1 MRGEMFVSKK
11 IVWLI
16 LTAFLLNAA
25 CASLAFGQ
33 QTALASEKDLEHAEK
48 IRQTIHKT
56 GAGLEKQITL
66 KLKDNTEVIG
76 FISEVADDHFIVK
89 TLNSVPASLR
99 YDQVDKVKV
108 QNVSKNR
115 RDFTTSGSVFKKVSA
130 GIAIGFGVALIACIA
145 SRRCTD

>member
-1 MRGEMFVSKK
+1 MSKR

-25 CASLAFGQ
+25 YASLAFGQ
-33 QTALASEKDLEHAEK
+33 QPALVSEKDLMHAEK
-48 IRQTIHKT
+48 IRQTIRKT

-66 KLKDNTEVIG
+66 KLKDNTELTG

-89 TLNSVPASLR
+89 TLNSVPVSLT
-99 YDQVDKVKV
+99 YDQVDKVV
-108 QNVSKNR
+108 VRNVSKNR
-115 RDFTTSGSVFKKVSA
+115 RDFTSSGSVFKKVSA

-145 SRRCTD
+145 SRRCVD

>member
-1 MRGEMFVSKK
+1 MLLSRKFIALM
-11 IVWLI
+11 
-16 LTAFLLNAA
+16 LTSFLMNVV

-33 QTALASEKDLEHAEK
+33 QSGLASEKDLKQAEK

-56 GAGLEKQITL
+56 GAGLEKQIIL

-108 QNVSKNR
+108 QKVSKHR
-115 RDFTTSGSVFKKVSA
+115 RDFTSSGSVFKKVSA
-130 GIAIGFGVALIACIA
+130 GIAIGFGVALIACFA
-145 SRRCTD
+145 SRKCVD

>member
-1 MRGEMFVSKK
+1 MRGAMLLSRRLVSL
-11 IVWLI
+11 IVVALF
-16 LTAFLLNAA
+16 ASAA
-25 CASLAFGQ
+25 HFSPASGQ
-33 QTALASEKDLEHAEK
+33 QRSQVSEKDLGHSEE
-48 IRQTIHKT
+48 IRRVVFKV
-56 GAGLEKQITL
+56 GASLEKRISL
-66 KLKDNTEVIG
+66 KLKDNTEVTG

-89 TLNSVPASLR
+89 TSNSVPTSLT

-108 QNVSKNR
+108 RNVSKDR

>member
-1 MRGEMFVSKK
+1 MFVSKR

-25 CASLAFGQ
+25 YASLAFGQ
-33 QTALASEKDLEHAEK
+33 QPALVSEKDLMHAEK
-48 IRQTIHKT
+48 IRQTIRKT

-66 KLKDNTEVIG
+66 KLKDNTELTG

-89 TLNSVPASLR
+89 TLNSVPVSLT
-99 YDQVDKVKV
+99 YDQVDKAVV
-108 QNVSKNR
+108 RNVSKNR
-115 RDFTTSGSVFKKVSA
+115 RDFTSSGSVFKKVSA

-145 SRRCTD
+145 SRRCVD

>member
-1 MRGEMFVSKK
+1 MFVSKR

-25 CASLAFGQ
+25 YASLAFGQ
-33 QTALASEKDLEHAEK
+33 QPALVSEKDLMHAEK
-48 IRQTIHKT
+48 IRQTIRKT

-66 KLKDNTEVIG
+66 KLKDNTELTG

-89 TLNSVPASLR
+89 TLNSVPVSLT
-99 YDQVDKVKV
+99 YDQVDKVV
-108 QNVSKNR
+108 VRNVSKNR
-115 RDFTTSGSVFKKVSA
+115 RDFTSSGSVFKKVSA

-145 SRRCTD
+145 SRRCVD